1 MKNYLLLSMCIV
13 VLTSCGE
20 PNNAKTEAQIKKTAL
35 IATTGKLWKKG
46 STINITYK
54 DGSPEIQTEVEK
66 YATEWTKYANINFK
80 FYKTLKDIPK
90 KESADIVITFNTQV
104 NTSAVGTDSKYVS
117 KSDASMNL
125 GILTDKNINTRR
137 SIILHEFGH
146 AIGLEHEHQH
156 KNRTLEFDD
165 SKIIDTCKSRIN
177 FTEEMCRM
185 FIIQT
190 IPSNEAYFSQ
200 YDLLS
205 IMHYSLHSDFF
216 KTAMEM
222 RANLSLSL
230 TDKVEI
236 AKMYPGRMT
245 ADQIIATHEAQER
258 EMQEISTYK
267 NCKLNESITE
277 KMRPTDRGTVEL
289 VTIKQLTISS
299 ITPGEFEDRY
309 LWEDRESTIIR
320 MQTIPYC
327 NMDEKELEESR
338 AKEKAEKYAKRN
350 LGSCSINIKED
361 GTPAPSNCRNPK
373 YPFEITKIGAPKAG
387 STTCYQTFE
396 SAYETMKTQQNC
408 R

>member
-1 MKNYLLLSMCIV
+1 MKNYLLLTMCIIT
-13 VLTSCGE
+13 LTSCGE
-20 PNNAKTEAQIKKTAL
+20 PQNASTEAQIKKSAL
-35 IATTGKLWKKG
+35 IANTGKLWKKG
-46 STINITYK
+46 STINVTFK
-54 DGSPEIQTEVEK
+54 DGTPEIKAEVEK
-66 YATEWTKYANINFK
+66 YATEWTKYANLNFK
-80 FYKTLKDIPK
+80 FYNSAKDIPK

-125 GILTDKNINTRR
+125 GILDDVHINTRR

-146 AIGLEHEHQH
+146 AIGLQHEHQH
-156 KNRTLEFDD
+156 KNRTLQFDET
-165 SKIIDTCKSRIN
+165 KTIEACRTKIN

-190 IPSNEAYFSQ
+190 IPANEAYFSK

-205 IMHYSLHSDFF
+205 IMHYTLHSDFF
-216 KTAMEM
+216 KSPMDM
-222 RANLSLSL
+222 KSNLSLSL

-245 ADQIIATHEAQER
+245 ADQILETHEAQTR
-258 EMQEISTYK
+258 EMEQVSTYK
-267 NCKLNESITE
+267 NCRLDETLTE
-277 KMRPTDRGTVEL
+277 KMRPTDSGTVEL
-289 VTIKQLTISS
+289 VSVKQLTISS
-299 ITPGEFEDRY
+299 IVDGEFEDRY

-320 MQTIPYC
+320 MQTLPYC
-327 NMDEKELEESR
+327 NMEEKELEESR

-350 LGSCSINIKED
+350 LGSCSINLNED

-373 YPFEITKIGAPKAG
+373 FPFEITKIGAPRSG
-387 STTCYQTFE
+387 SSICYQTFE
-396 SAYETMKTQQNC
+396 SAYETMKTQANC